1 MASKTVLCQAVLPAS
16 RGHDKPTSF
25 DMRLRL
31 FASVFTFLVSCD
43 KETALSYLAIGVKT
57 GTPPPERRRSLIL
70 NILGR
75 SDEKKR
81 QRYE

>member
-16 RGHDKPTSF
+16 RGQDKPTSF

-57 GTPPPERRRSLIL
+57 GTPPEQRRSLIL

>member
-31 FASVFTFLVSCD
+31 FSSVFTFLVSCD
-43 KETALSYLAIGVKT
+43 KKTALSYLAIGVKKR
-57 GTPPPERRRSLIL
+57 PPEQRRSLIL
-70 NILGR
+70 NILGC

-81 QRYE
+81 QRFE